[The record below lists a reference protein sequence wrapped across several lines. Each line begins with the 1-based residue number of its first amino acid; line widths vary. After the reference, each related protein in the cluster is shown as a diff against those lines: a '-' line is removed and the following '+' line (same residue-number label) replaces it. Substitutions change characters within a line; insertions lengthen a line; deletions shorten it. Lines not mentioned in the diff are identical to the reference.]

1 MAETKG
7 QHKVT
12 ASEMQKLSTGEN
24 TVGILVNEQ
33 QPQETKGL
41 KSNKVL
47 PLAFLE
53 PDNAK
58 IIEKSSKSLN
68 SSLVEDKKSDT
79 LKLEVLSKI
88 SPKESPTS
96 KQILDQPEAIFSNL
110 FKKNKSRRT
119 ATEYWSICR
128 EYYKDL
134 SAAHR

>member
-1 MAETKG
+1 M
-7 QHKVT
+7 
-12 ASEMQKLSTGEN
+12 
-24 TVGILVNEQ
+24 
-33 QPQETKGL
+33 
-41 KSNKVL
+41 
-47 PLAFLE
+47 
-53 PDNAK
+53 
-58 IIEKSSKSLN
+58 
-68 SSLVEDKKSDT
+68 VEDKKSDT